1 MPICIA
7 HADSDG
13 IISTA
18 LLLKVENQNKFK
30 LVFSSASKLK
40 HSLVNLIIKNLNKNE
55 LYIFDLSGSE
65 ITLALASGFE
75 HVIWIDHHVWEDLS
89 VPKNVEVLVRESE
102 SAAKL
107 VAEYFG
113 IEDELVKIANE
124 IDRNKVKSKEAK
136 FLRDLISSIKWK
148 FATNFRKQEQIYKKI
163 ALTLAFDELNNLKT
177 QFNELLQEFNGW
189 LKGFEE
195 EFSKNLEFHELNGLK
210 IAIYQN
216 SNFIPIYWLLDKI
229 KEKIDILVVLSYLR
243 NKTKIELRSVT
254 GKNILPLAKF
264 YGGGGHKV
272 ACGATVNNLI
282 KKEEILEKIKKIL

>member
-7 HADSDG
+7 HADADG

-18 LLLKVENQNKFK
+18 LLLKSKSQNKFK
-30 LVFSSASKLK
+30 LSFSSASKLK
-40 HSLVNLIIKNLNKNE
+40 YSLVNLILKNLNKNE

-65 ITLALASGFE
+65 ITLALASVFE
-75 HVIWIDHHVWEDLS
+75 HVIWIDHHVWEDLTI
-89 VPKNVEVLVRESE
+89 PKNVEILVKESE

-124 IDRNKVKSKEAK
+124 IDRNRVKSREAK

-148 FATNFRKQEQIYKKI
+148 FTTNFQRQEQIYKKI
-163 ALTLAFDELNNLKT
+163 ALTLAFDDLNILKT
-177 QFNELLQEFNGW
+177 QFSELLQEFKNW
-189 LKGFEE
+189 LKIFEE
-195 EFSKNLEFHELNGLK
+195 EFSKNLEFHEVNGLK

-216 SNFIPIYWLLDKI
+216 SSFIPIYWLLNKI
-229 KEKIDILVVLSYLR
+229 KEKIDILIVLSYLR

-254 GKNILPLAKF
+254 GKNVLPLAKF

-272 ACGATVNNLI
+272 ACGATVKNLV
-282 KKEEILEKIKKIL
+282 KKEEILEKIKKMF